1 MAICSRRTTLRSV
14 CLGLPALLLTQAGA
28 RADDLQD
35 GRFREEV
42 VALLARRH
50 PEWTVAP
57 EADPTTIAIASTHI
71 SLNNIY
77 LRVQGMPWDQR
88 EQEIVAFVENS
99 MQATRSGAAAD
110 NLSYPAAQA
119 RLRPQI
125 VPDEYKSAAR
135 DLVCRPLFAGLSLA
149 YAIDDEK
156 AYQLLRQPTLD
167 GWHATQNEV
176 EARAIA
182 NLEAISASIPLEVR
196 RRLNRHGYIIV
207 DTYDGYDAVRLL
219 LPDFMARV
227 RATLDVSRVFV
238 GIPSRDFLIA
248 WTPDFYARGSFAMK
262 LREDVLTHNH
272 PLTDALFTSSEA
284 GVALAT
290 PEEMRDHARE
300 SR

>member
-50 PEWTVAP
+50 PEWTIVP
-57 EADPTTIAIASTHI
+57 EPHPVIIMIGNTHI
-71 SLNNIY
+71 YLGNLY
-77 LRVQGMPWDQR
+77 LRVQGMPSDRR
-88 EQEIVAFVENS
+88 EQDILSFIEDS
-99 MQATRSGAAAD
+99 MRATRSGAATD
-110 NLSYPAAQA
+110 NLPYAAAQQ

-125 VPDEYKSAAR
+125 VPDEYKAAAR

-167 GWHATQNEV
+167 DWHVTQDEI

-182 NLEAISASIPLEVR
+182 NLETLSASIPLEAK
-196 RRLNRHGYIIV
+196 RRLNQHGYIIV
-207 DTYDGYDAVRLL
+207 DTHDGYDAVRLL
-219 LPDFMARV
+219 LPDFMARL
-227 RATLDVSRVFV
+227 RATLDVPRVFV
-238 GIPSRDFLIA
+238 GIPSRDFLVA
-248 WTPDFYARGSFAMK
+248 WTPDFVGRKGFALK
-262 LREDVLTHNH
+262 LREDVLIRDR
-272 PLTDALFTSSEA
+272 PLTDALFTSSGA

-290 PEEMRDHARE
+290 AEEMRDHARE